1 MTARVLVTGGGGFL
15 GTQVV
20 EQLTKGSAERV
31 VSADVRAHPVPP
43 GARGI
48 EMDVRDPSLTELLKA
63 EHINRV
69 IHLASIVS
77 PQPHHTRELLHSV
90 DVEGTRNVVEA
101 CLASG
106 VAHLTVTSSGAA
118 YGYHADNPAWIDED
132 DALRGNEAFA
142 YSDHKRIVEEML
154 AGFRRTHPELGQL
167 ILRPGTIL
175 GATVDNQITAL
186 FGWPVVLGIAGSE
199 TPFVFIWDS
208 DVVSIIIDG
217 ALGERTGRFN
227 LAGTGAVPL
236 RTIAAELGKRYVP
249 VPAPVVKGALAVLSR
264 LKLVPYGPE
273 QVDFLR
279 YRPVLSNRR
288 LVDEYG
294 YTPTKTSIE
303 AFRAWKDAHA

>member
-20 EQLTKGSAERV
+20 EHLTKGSAERV
-31 VSADVRAHPVPP
+31 VSADVRAHPVPA
-43 GARGI
+43 GVRGI
-48 EMDVRDPSLTELLKA
+48 EIDVRDPSLAELLKA
-63 EHINRV
+63 ERINRV

-77 PQPHHTRELLHSV
+77 PQPHHTREFLHSV

-154 AGFRRTHPELGQL
+154 AGYRQTHPDLGQL

-186 FGWPVVLGIAGSE
+186 FGWPVILGIAGSE

-208 DVVSIIIDG
+208 DVVNIIIDG

-227 LAGTGAVPL
+227 LAGAGAVPL
-236 RTIAAELGKRYVP
+236 RTIAAELGKRYMP

-264 LKLVPYGPE
+264 LKLVSYGPE